1 MLHILWLILKFIL
14 IVLGIALGLVL
25 LAVLLVLFCPVRYQA
40 SAVKDGDNWN
50 QAQVSGGVSWL
61 FRLISVRVIYT
72 EGQLKKEI
80 RIFGISLDKLLG
92 LTKKKASP
100 KQASQNRRNNS
111 EEKTVVQKE
120 EPLKIPDIKPD
131 PVPVKHITS
140 KKSDESFAK
149 EHSNEKSDTTSASKP
164 SDKDPNSGLFQKI
177 RVKIKKI
184 IDIPLNIL
192 RKIIAFPGMLLHKL
206 QIIKLTIQNIYG
218 KIDWWKEFLSHPRT
232 KEAISFVWNE
242 AKGLIR
248 HILPTKI
255 QGNVTFGSE
264 DPSITGTVLGILG
277 MTFPFHKNRIEVTP
291 LFNGENCLTGH
302 VELKGRM
309 YGIVF
314 LKAAI
319 EIYLHKNIKYVIN
332 RWKHKED

>member
-100 KQASQNRRNNS
+100 KKASQNRRNNS

-131 PVPVKHITS
+131 PAPVEEITT
-140 KKSDESFAK
+140 K
-149 EHSNEKSDTTSASKP
+149 KSDTTSASEP

-192 RKIIAFPGMLLHKL
+192 RKIIALPGMLLHKL
-206 QIIKLTIQNIYG
+206 QKIKLTIQNIYG

-302 VELKGRM
+302 VELNGRM

>member
-1 MLHILWLILKFIL
+1 M
-14 IVLGIALGLVL
+14 
-25 LAVLLVLFCPVRYQA
+25 
-40 SAVKDGDNWN
+40 
-50 QAQVSGGVSWL
+50 
-61 FRLISVRVIYT
+61 
-72 EGQLKKEI
+72 
-80 RIFGISLDKLLG
+80 
-92 LTKKKASP
+92 
-100 KQASQNRRNNS
+100 
-111 EEKTVVQKE
+111 
-120 EPLKIPDIKPD
+120 
-131 PVPVKHITS
+131 
-140 KKSDESFAK
+140 
-149 EHSNEKSDTTSASKP
+149 
-164 SDKDPNSGLFQKI
+164 
-177 RVKIKKI
+177 
-184 IDIPLNIL
+184 
-192 RKIIAFPGMLLHKL
+192 PGMLLHKL
-206 QIIKLTIQNIYG
+206 QKIKLTIQNIYG

-302 VELKGRM
+302 AELKGRM

>member
-40 SAVKDGDNWN
+40 SAVKDVDNWN

-72 EGQLKKEI
+72 DWQLKKEI

-100 KQASQNRRNNS
+100 KKASQNRRNNS

-131 PVPVKHITS
+131 PAPVEEITT
-140 KKSDESFAK
+140 K
-149 EHSNEKSDTTSASKP
+149 KSDTTSASEP

-192 RKIIAFPGMLLHKL
+192 RKIIALPGMLLHKL
-206 QIIKLTIQNIYG
+206 QKIKLTIQNIYG

>member
-1 MLHILWLILKFIL
+1 M
-14 IVLGIALGLVL
+14 
-25 LAVLLVLFCPVRYQA
+25 
-40 SAVKDGDNWN
+40 
-50 QAQVSGGVSWL
+50 
-61 FRLISVRVIYT
+61 
-72 EGQLKKEI
+72 
-80 RIFGISLDKLLG
+80 
-92 LTKKKASP
+92 
-100 KQASQNRRNNS
+100 
-111 EEKTVVQKE
+111 
-120 EPLKIPDIKPD
+120 
-131 PVPVKHITS
+131 
-140 KKSDESFAK
+140 
-149 EHSNEKSDTTSASKP
+149 
-164 SDKDPNSGLFQKI
+164 
-177 RVKIKKI
+177 
-184 IDIPLNIL
+184 
-192 RKIIAFPGMLLHKL
+192 PGMLLHKL
-206 QIIKLTIQNIYG
+206 QKIKLTIQNIYG

>member
-40 SAVKDGDNWN
+40 SAVKDVDNWN

-72 EGQLKKEI
+72 DGKLKKEI

-100 KQASQNRRNNS
+100 KKASQNRRNNS

-131 PVPVKHITS
+131 PAPVEEITT
-140 KKSDESFAK
+140 K
-149 EHSNEKSDTTSASKP
+149 KSDTTSASEP

-192 RKIIAFPGMLLHKL
+192 RKIIALPGMLLHKL
-206 QIIKLTIQNIYG
+206 QKIKLTIQNIYG

-302 VELKGRM
+302 VELNGRM

>member
-40 SAVKDGDNWN
+40 SAVKDGEDWK

-61 FRLISVRVIYT
+61 FHLISLKVKYT
-72 EGQLKKEI
+72 GGRLEKDI
-80 RIFGISLDKLLG
+80 RIFGISLEKILG
-92 LTKKKASP
+92 WMRKRSSSKKVP
-100 KQASQNRRNNS
+100 KNRSKNS
-111 EEKTVVQKE
+111 AAKTSAQKE
-120 EPLKIPDIKPD
+120 EPPKIPEKKPNPAPAKEIPDTKPD
-131 PVPVKHITS
+131 TASVKQAS
-140 KKSDESFAK
+140 DQKSDAI
-149 EHSNEKSDTTSASKP
+149 SAGEIADQDAGP
-164 SDKDPNSGLFQKI
+164 GLFQKI
-177 RVKIKKI
+177 QGKIKKI

-192 RKIIAFPGMLLHKL
+192 RKIIALPGIVLRKL
-206 QIIKLTIQNIYG
+206 QKIKLTLQNIYG
-218 KIDWWKEFLSHPRT
+218 KIGWWKEFLSHPRT

-242 AKGLIR
+242 ANGLIR
-248 HILPTKI
+248 HVLPTKI

-291 LFNGENCLTGH
+291 LFDGENCLTGH
-302 VELKGRM
+302 VELKGRI

-314 LKAAI
+314 LKTAI
-319 EIYLHKNIKYVIN
+319 EIYFHKNIKYVIN

>member
-14 IVLGIALGLVL
+14 IVLGFALGLVL

-40 SAVKDGDNWN
+40 SAVKDVDNWN

-100 KQASQNRRNNS
+100 KKASQNRRNNS

-131 PVPVKHITS
+131 PAPVEEITT
-140 KKSDESFAK
+140 K
-149 EHSNEKSDTTSASKP
+149 KSDTTSASKP

-192 RKIIAFPGMLLHKL
+192 RKIIALPGMLLHKL
-206 QIIKLTIQNIYG
+206 QKIKLTIQNIYG

-314 LKAAI
+314 LKTAI
-319 EIYLHKNIKYVIN
+319 EIYFHKNIKYVIN

>member
-40 SAVKDGDNWN
+40 SAVKDVDNWN

-72 EGQLKKEI
+72 DGQLKKEI

-100 KQASQNRRNNS
+100 KKASQNRRNNS

-131 PVPVKHITS
+131 PAPVEEITT
-140 KKSDESFAK
+140 K
-149 EHSNEKSDTTSASKP
+149 KSDTTSASEP

-192 RKIIAFPGMLLHKL
+192 RKIIALPGMLLHKL
-206 QIIKLTIQNIYG
+206 QKIKLTIQNIYG

-319 EIYLHKNIKYVIN
+319 EIYLHKNITYVIN